1 MSLRTEVLC
10 RSCHVYQTKEPIS
23 FSFLTLT
30 SERFWALV
38 WWLCSPIHVWI
49 LYFRIIMKYLRCV
62 SSKNTSEK
70 AWQVRM
76 KPQNFDFMFIFPI
89 CETVLDEFHADL
101 SPSDIFKKNQT
112 NCHPVKVHLNFY
124 QFQGH
129 MTVSGYQFKK
139 SATVFGFPAVD
150 GHPLLG
156 SSTRCDIQ
164 LYFYKQFQAFHV
176 LL

>member
-1 MSLRTEVLC
+1 MFLHTEVLC
-10 RSCHVYQTKEPIS
+10 RSCHVYQTKQRIS

-30 SERFWALV
+30 SERLWALV

-49 LYFRIIMKYLRCV
+49 LYFRIIMKHLSCV

-70 AWQVRM
+70 ASKFRFCV
-76 KPQNFDFMFIFPI
+76 NFAHLWECVEQTSCRSFSLWHLQEESDQLPPCWSALDPLPI
-89 CETVLDEFHADL
+89 
-101 SPSDIFKKNQT
+101 SK
-112 NCHPVKVHLNFY
+112 VKWHFL
-124 QFQGH
+124 
-129 MTVSGYQFKK
+129 
-139 SATVFGFPAVD
+139 ATSSRNLPVFGFPAVD

-164 LYFYKQFQAFHV
+164 LHFYKQFQAFHV